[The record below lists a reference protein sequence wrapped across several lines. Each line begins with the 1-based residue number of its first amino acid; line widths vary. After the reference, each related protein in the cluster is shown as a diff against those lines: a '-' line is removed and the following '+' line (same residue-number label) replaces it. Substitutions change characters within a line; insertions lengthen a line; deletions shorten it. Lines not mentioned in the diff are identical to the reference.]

1 MKKKQLLYIIVI
13 LLLGF
18 LSLVFLVNRSNTTL
32 NSKDSN
38 FAITDTAN
46 VVKIF
51 LSDMNNNSVLLERQD
66 SGGWIVN
73 KDYPAS
79 RNSIDYILKTMRNV
93 TVKAPVSKVSHDN
106 VVKRLSSLGVKVEI
120 YQNAHKIDLWG
131 IKLFPTVRMTKCF
144 YVGDNTQDNQ
154 GTYMLIDGAERP
166 YITYIP
172 GFSGFLHSRFSPFEK
187 DWKTHTIFNHKVGE
201 IQSLQ
206 FANFEEPE
214 QSFHI
219 EKIGDLEFRLTN
231 IKNQPFPNY
240 DTIKLLE
247 YLTGYN
253 DIRYETVVDK
263 IEESVKDSILKSKG
277 YFQIQ
282 LIDIYNK
289 EVNLRAFRRD
299 AGEGE
304 YDMEGNKVLFDRDR
318 MYAEINV
325 FGKSEFVLIQ
335 YYVFDRLIK
344 SLDYFSKDYIEENK
358 FEGMIMEVGE

>member
-1 MKKKQLLYIIVI
+1 MKKKHLLYIIVI
-13 LLLGF
+13 FLLGF
-18 LSLVFLVNRSNTTL
+18 LSVVFLVNRSNTTL
-32 NSKDSN
+32 SNEETN
-38 FAITDTAN
+38 FAVHDTAN

-66 SGGWIVN
+66 SGAWIVN
-73 KDYPAS
+73 KNYPAS
-79 RNSIDYILKTMRNV
+79 KNSVDYILKTMRNV

-120 YQNAHKIDLWG
+120 YQNTHKIDIWG

-172 GFSGFLHSRFSPFEK
+172 GFTGFLHSRFSPFEK
-187 DWKTHTIFNHKVGE
+187 DWKTHTIFKHKVGE

-214 QSFHI
+214 QSFQI
-219 EKIGDLEFRLTN
+219 TKVGDLSFNLSN
-231 IKNQPFPNY
+231 YNNQPFPNY
-240 DTIKLLE
+240 DTIKLLD

-253 DIRYETVVDK
+253 DIRYETVLDK
-263 IEESVKDSILKSKG
+263 IDEGVKDSILNSKG

-282 LIDIYNK
+282 LKDIYNK
-289 EVNLRAFRRD
+289 EVSLRAFRRA

-304 YDMEGNKVLFDRDR
+304 YDMEGNPVLYDRDR
-318 MYAEINV
+318 MYAELSI
-325 FGKSEFVLIQ
+325 FGKTEFVLIQ
-335 YYVFDRLIK
+335 YFVFDRLIK
-344 SLDYFSKDYIEENK
+344 NIEYFSKDYIEDNK
-358 FEGMIMEVGE
+358 FEGIIMEIEE